1 MLILLSRRF
10 ITLCNTFCILEME
23 VQRND
28 SVVLQKAYSEMCD
41 ATVPAISSHIP
52 FNDDDNQ
59 HNMGG

>member
-1 MLILLSRRF
+1 
-10 ITLCNTFCILEME
+10 ME
-23 VQRND
+23 VHRND

-41 ATVPAISSHIP
+41 ATVPAIASHLP